1 MAPDFWNDNRKA
13 QAQMQQLN
21 ALREEVSTWESIATQ
36 LNDLHGLV
44 ELLEEEPDEEMQ
56 DEVAQSLLSLEE
68 QVKKLQFAL
77 MLNGEHD
84 EKNAILSIH
93 AGSGGVDAQ
102 DWAEMLLRMY
112 LRWAE
117 HHHFRTEVYDYSEG
131 EEAGLKSTTVEITGR
146 YAYGYLRSEIGT
158 HRLIRL
164 SPFDAA
170 HRRHTS
176 FAKVEVLPDIDDT
189 IEITIRPDDIETDT
203 YRSTGAGGQHV
214 NKTDSAVRI
223 RHLPSGI
230 VVTCQN
236 ERSQIQ
242 NREVAMKLLR
252 ARLYELEQ
260 KKHEEETARLKG
272 ENVQAD
278 FGTQIRSVTVH
289 PYTIVKDHRTN
300 YETGNT
306 EGYLAGD
313 VDPFIYAYLQ
323 DKAGGVMAAR
333 ISHTFPSVAL
343 QHEKNFHT
351 QKTPQRG
358 CCGVF
363 HRLPCTYIERQGVRS
378 VQNRVA
384 LHNVQDNGVYAEP

>member
-1 MAPDFWNDNRKA
+1 MKLWCVFDVANKKTQIANLEAESMAEDFWSDNRKA

-21 ALREEVSTWESIATQ
+21 ALREEVTTWENIAAQ
-36 LNDLHGLV
+36 LNDLLGLA
-44 ELLEEEPDEEMQ
+44 ELLEEEPDEGMQ
-56 DEVAQSLLSLEE
+56 EEVGQSLAAIDQEVE
-68 QVKKLQFAL
+68 KLQFAL

-84 EKNAILSIH
+84 QRNAIMSIH

-117 HHHFRTEVYDYSEG
+117 KHNFKTEIYEYNEG
-131 EEAGLKSTTVEITGR
+131 EEAGIKSATVEITGR
-146 YAYGYLRSEIGT
+146 YAYGYLRSEAGT

-164 SPFDAA
+164 SRFDAA

-176 FAKVEVLPDIDDT
+176 FARVEVMPDIEDT
-189 IEITIRPDDIETDT
+189 IEIIIRPEDLDIDT

-223 RHLPSGI
+223 RHIPTGI

-236 ERSQIQ
+236 ERSQMQ
-242 NREVAMKLLR
+242 NREVAMKLLK
-252 ARLYELEQ
+252 ARLYEREQ
-260 KKHEEETARLKG
+260 KKREEETAKLKG
-272 ENVQAD
+272 EFVQAD

-289 PYTIVKDHRTN
+289 PYNIVKDHRTN
-300 YETGNT
+300 YESSDT

-323 DKAGGVMAAR
+323 ATANGVAAR
-333 ISHTFPSVAL
+333 A
-343 QHEKNFHT
+343 
-351 QKTPQRG
+351 
-358 CCGVF
+358 
-363 HRLPCTYIERQGVRS
+363 
-378 VQNRVA
+378 
-384 LHNVQDNGVYAEP
+384 

>member
-1 MAPDFWNDNRKA
+1 VSKKLWCVFDLANKATRINQLEEESMAPDFWNDNRKA
-13 QAQMQQLN
+13 QAQMQQLT

-36 LNDLHGLV
+36 LKDLHGLV

-56 DEVAQSLLSLEE
+56 AEVVQSLQSLDE

-131 EEAGLKSTTVEITGR
+131 DEAGLKSTTVEITGR

-289 PYTIVKDHRTN
+289 PYSIVKDHRTN

-323 DKAGGVMAAR
+323 DKAGGV
-333 ISHTFPSVAL
+333 
-343 QHEKNFHT
+343 E
-351 QKTPQRG
+351 
-358 CCGVF
+358 
-363 HRLPCTYIERQGVRS
+363 
-378 VQNRVA
+378 
-384 LHNVQDNGVYAEP
+384 

>member
-1 MAPDFWNDNRKA
+1 MAPDFWSDNRKA
-13 QAQMQQLN
+13 QTQMQQLN
-21 ALREEVSTWESIATQ
+21 ALREEVTTWEGISTQ
-36 LNDLHGLV
+36 LDDLHGITQ
-44 ELLEEEPDEEMQ
+44 LLDEEPDEEMQ
-56 DEVAQSLLSLEE
+56 REVAQSIPPIETQIE
-68 QVKKLQFAL
+68 QLQFSL

-84 EKNAILSIH
+84 ERNALMSIH

-131 EEAGLKSTTVEITGR
+131 EEAGVKSVTVEISGR
-146 YAYGYLRSEIGT
+146 YAYGYLRSEAGT

-176 FAKVEVLPDIDDT
+176 FAKVEIIPDIENT
-189 IEITIRPDDIETDT
+189 IEINIRPEDLEVDT
-203 YRSTGAGGQHV
+203 YRATGAGGQHV
-214 NKTDSAVRI
+214 NKTDSAVRM
-223 RHLPSGI
+223 RHIPSGI

-260 KKHEEETARLKG
+260 RKQEEETARLKG
-272 ENVQAD
+272 EHVQAD
-278 FGTQIRSVTVH
+278 FGTQIRSVTIH

-300 YETGNT
+300 YEMGDTSA
-306 EGYLAGD
+306 YLSGD

-323 DKAGGVMAAR
+323 DKAEGV
-333 ISHTFPSVAL
+333 VAL
-343 QHEKNFHT
+343 EAS
-351 QKTPQRG
+351 
-358 CCGVF
+358 
-363 HRLPCTYIERQGVRS
+363 E
-378 VQNRVA
+378 
-384 LHNVQDNGVYAEP
+384 

>member
-1 MAPDFWNDNRKA
+1 MAPDFWSDNRKA
-13 QAQMQQLN
+13 QTQMQQLN
-21 ALREEVSTWESIATQ
+21 ALREEVTTWEGISTQ
-36 LNDLHGLV
+36 LDDLHGIAQ
-44 ELLEEEPDEEMQ
+44 LLDEEPDEEMQ
-56 DEVAQSLLSLEE
+56 REVVQSISPIETQIE
-68 QVKKLQFAL
+68 QLQFSL

-84 EKNAILSIH
+84 GRDALMSIH

-131 EEAGLKSTTVEITGR
+131 EEAGVKSVTIEISGR
-146 YAYGYLRSEIGT
+146 YAYGYLRSEAGT

-176 FAKVEVLPDIDDT
+176 FAKVEIIPDIENT
-189 IEITIRPDDIETDT
+189 IEINIRPEDLEVDT

-223 RHLPSGI
+223 RHIPSGI

-260 KKHEEETARLKG
+260 RKQEEETARLKG
-272 ENVQAD
+272 EHVQAD
-278 FGTQIRSVTVH
+278 FGTQIRSVTIH

-300 YETGNT
+300 YEMGDTSA
-306 EGYLAGD
+306 YLSGD

-323 DKAGGVMAAR
+323 DRAEGV
-333 ISHTFPSVAL
+333 VAL
-343 QHEKNFHT
+343 EA
-351 QKTPQRG
+351 G
-358 CCGVF
+358 
-363 HRLPCTYIERQGVRS
+363 E
-378 VQNRVA
+378 
-384 LHNVQDNGVYAEP
+384 

>member
-1 MAPDFWNDNRKA
+1 
-13 QAQMQQLN
+13 MQQLT
-21 ALREEVSTWESIATQ
+21 ALRDEVATWESVDAQ
-36 LNDLHGLV
+36 LRDLYGLS
-44 ELLEEEPDEEMQ
+44 ELLEEEPD
-56 DEVAQSLLSLEE
+56 DEIQAEVEQSLHSLEQE
-68 QVKKLQFAL
+68 IEKLQFAL

-84 EKNAILSIH
+84 ERNAILSVH

-117 HHHFRTEVYDYSEG
+117 QHKFRTEMYDYTEG
-131 EEAGLKSTTVEITGR
+131 DEAGVKSATVEISGR

-176 FAKVEVLPDIDDT
+176 FAKVEVMPDIEDT
-189 IEITIRPDDIETDT
+189 IEINIRPEDIEVDT

-214 NKTDSAVRI
+214 NKTDSAVRM
-223 RHLPSGI
+223 RHIPTGI

-242 NREVAMKLLR
+242 NREVALKLLK

-260 KKHEEETARLKG
+260 KKHEEEAAKLKG
-272 ENVQAD
+272 EHVQAD
-278 FGTQIRSVTVH
+278 FGTQIRSVTIH
-289 PYTIVKDHRTN
+289 PYNIVKDHRTN
-300 YETGNT
+300 FESSDTD
-306 EGYLAGD
+306 GYLAGD

-323 DKAGGVMAAR
+323 DKAGGVV
-333 ISHTFPSVAL
+333 T
-343 QHEKNFHT
+343 E
-351 QKTPQRG
+351 
-358 CCGVF
+358 
-363 HRLPCTYIERQGVRS
+363 
-378 VQNRVA
+378 
-384 LHNVQDNGVYAEP
+384 

>member
-1 MAPDFWNDNRKA
+1 MAEDFWSDNRKA

-21 ALREEVSTWESIATQ
+21 ALREEVSTWEEIDTQ
-36 LNDLHGLV
+36 LNDLLGLAQW
-44 ELLEEEPDEEMQ
+44 LEDEPDEEMQ
-56 DEVAQSLLSLEE
+56 AEVAQSVAGIE
-68 QVKKLQFAL
+68 QKVEQLQFSL
-77 MLNGEHD
+77 MLSGEHD
-84 EKNAILSIH
+84 ERDALLSIH

-117 HHHFRTEVYDYSEG
+117 QHKFRTEIYDYSEG
-131 EEAGLKSTTVEITGR
+131 EEAGVKSVTVAITGR

-176 FAKVEVLPDIDDT
+176 FAKVEVMPDIEDA
-189 IEITIRPDDIETDT
+189 IEITIRPEDIEVDT

-214 NKTDSAVRI
+214 NKTDSAVRM
-223 RHLPSGI
+223 RHIPSGI

-242 NREVAMKLLR
+242 NREVAMKLLK
-252 ARLYELEQ
+252 ARLYEREQ
-260 KKHEEETARLKG
+260 KRREEETARLKG

-300 YETGNT
+300 YETGDT
-306 EGYLAGD
+306 EGYLGGKI
-313 VDPFIYAYLQ
+313 DPFIYAYLQ
-323 DKAGGVMAAR
+323 AMAGGVAAE
-333 ISHTFPSVAL
+333 A
-343 QHEKNFHT
+343 
-351 QKTPQRG
+351 
-358 CCGVF
+358 
-363 HRLPCTYIERQGVRS
+363 
-378 VQNRVA
+378 
-384 LHNVQDNGVYAEP
+384 